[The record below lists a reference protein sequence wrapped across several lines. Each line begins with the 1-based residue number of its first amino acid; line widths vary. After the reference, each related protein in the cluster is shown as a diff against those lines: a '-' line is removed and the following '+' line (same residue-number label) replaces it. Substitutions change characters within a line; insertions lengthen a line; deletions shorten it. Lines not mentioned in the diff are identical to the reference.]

1 MMIFWIIINAG
12 VVTDQSKVGTQYLVL
27 FDNILHRQRFPKF
40 MEIVSQELGDKVG
53 FVFVHTF
60 SLKLFYLNLN
70 G

>member
-27 FDNILHRQRFPKF
+27 FDNILHRLRFPKF
-40 MEIVSQELGDKVG
+40 MEIVSQDFDDKVG
-53 FVFVHTF
+53 FIHTF
-60 SLKLFYLNLN
+60 SLKLFYLILK